1 MNSFRVLF
9 VFFTICAIATM
20 GHTQEDGITVQ
31 NFQSIPTEDAFV
43 SNPTVEILSSS
54 VSKCYDFFNKINK
67 HGGDSK
73 KQVAIV
79 NFICNHIIASIF
91 IGIFAFFVLISI
103 SACVCRCLC
112 RCLCGSH
119 RGYSEFA

>member
-1 MNSFRVLF
+1 
-9 VFFTICAIATM
+9 M
-20 GHTQEDGITVQ
+20 GYAQDDGITVQ
-31 NFQSIPTEDAFV
+31 DFQTNPTVEVFL
-43 SNPTVEILSSS
+43 SNPTVQIVSSS

-91 IGIFAFFVLISI
+91 IGIFAFFVFISI
-103 SACVCRCLC
+103 TACVCRCLC
-112 RCLCGSH
+112 RCLCGPG